1 MKPAI
6 TCMTLLLAVF
16 LTGCETLTPAEC
28 ATANWRE
35 MGLQDGSRGEADRA
49 AKFFESC
56 SKVNIAVDVAT
67 YRRGRAEGLQGY
79 CSLGNA
85 LAEGQAG
92 RPYGDVCPPQINQS
106 FRNVHSV
113 ALREFNARKNMDRL
127 EDVQQQLQNELG
139 DKKTSDERKVRI
151 RDLLVR
157 SDRDM
162 RSAREELRFSQF
174 ELDRMA
180 NDLRLRRLY

>member
-1 MKPAI
+1 MKLI
-6 TCMTLLLAVF
+6 TTCMTLLLAVF

-28 ATANWRE
+28 ATANWRQL
-35 MGLQDGSRGEADRA
+35 GQLDGSRGEPDRA
-49 AKFFESC
+49 AQFFESC
-56 SKVNIAVDVAT
+56 SKVKIGVDVDS
-67 YRRGRAEGLQGY
+67 YRRGRAEGLQSY

-85 LAEGQAG
+85 IAEGQAG
-92 RPYGDVCPPQINQS
+92 RPYAGVCPMPMNQS
-106 FRNVHSV
+106 FKNVHGV
-113 ALREFNARKNMDRL
+113 ALREFSARKNMERL

-139 DKKTSDERKVRI
+139 DRKTADDRKVRI
-151 RDLLVR
+151 RELLTR

-162 RSAREELRFSQF
+162 RNAREELRFSQF